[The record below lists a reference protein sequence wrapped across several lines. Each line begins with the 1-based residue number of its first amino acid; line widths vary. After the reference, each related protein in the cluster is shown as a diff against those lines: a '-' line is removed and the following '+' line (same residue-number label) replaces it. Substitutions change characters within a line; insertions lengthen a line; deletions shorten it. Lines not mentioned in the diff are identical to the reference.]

1 MFSQTWSAKYHKP
14 LSRRALERQISVLYY
29 ERLLSSKEKGVV
41 ETEANEK
48 TAPLVEQTK
57 DFLRDPLSR

>member
-1 MFSQTWSAKYHKP
+1 VPNGNKYRH
-14 LSRRALERQISVLYY
+14 S
-29 ERLLSSKEKGVV
+29 V